1 MDANEASTNEAATVS
16 AKNVKTVRKQGSSK
30 NRSSKGAAAKPAA
43 KKPQQ
48 VKAVGKKATKAADSA
63 PREGSKKAIV
73 MDLLQREGGATMAEI
88 AKATGWQKHSI
99 RGFISGTLAK
109 KMGLAVESIKNE
121 AGDRVYRIAAK

>member
-1 MDANEASTNEAATVS
+1 MNANEASTNEAATVS
-16 AKNVKTVRKQGSSK
+16 AKNAKTVRKQGSSK
-30 NRSSKGAAAKPAA
+30 NRSSKGAAKPAV

-48 VKAVGKKATKAADSA
+48 AKAISKKAPKAADSA

-73 MDLLQREGGATMAEI
+73 TDLLQREGGATMAEI